1 MRTYFAAPNA
11 MIHQIDALQQYMEGR
26 WIARQMVR
34 LGGVPPLSHLPR
46 SRHSHP
52 GSKTSYHQGLE
63 MRDFPHAVDRSAKDA
78 SPPITS
84 PSIRA
89 LFGPCHHG
97 PVIPASDPLLRMKAR
112 KAQHHLSLTLNT
124 AFLTRKP
131 NAPDVHYSDGVSVTA
146 APVVITGAERIKNH
160 LVRSAQ
166 AVR

>member
-1 MRTYFAAPNA
+1 MLRPT
-11 MIHQIDALQQYMEGR
+11 R
-26 WIARQMVR
+26 WFIR
-34 LGGVPPLSHLPR
+34 LTHCNGTRRGGGFLSRCYAWVVSRLRITSPR

-52 GSKTSYHQGLE
+52 GSKTSYHQRLE
-63 MRDFPHAVDRSAKDA
+63 MRDFPRAEDRSATDA

-97 PVIPASDPLLRMKAR
+97 PAIPASDPLLRMKAR

-146 APVVITGAERIKNH
+146 APVVTTGAERIKNH
-160 LVRSAQ
+160 HVCSAQ